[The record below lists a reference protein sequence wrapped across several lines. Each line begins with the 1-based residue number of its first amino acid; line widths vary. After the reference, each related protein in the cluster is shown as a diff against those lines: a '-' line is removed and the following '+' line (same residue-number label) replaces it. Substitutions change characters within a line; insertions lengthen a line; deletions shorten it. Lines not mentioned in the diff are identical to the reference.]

1 MERKKER
8 KKSATEQVRGI
19 LVWDGDKVVFKESDK
34 GNFWCVDSTLHL
46 VEIKKHES
54 LQENYDTQT
63 Y

>member
-1 MERKKER
+1 MEKRKER
-8 KKSATEQVRGI
+8 KKLVTEQVRGI
-19 LVWDGDKVVFKESDK
+19 LVWDGNKVVFKENDK

-54 LQENYDTQT
+54 LQEDYDAKD

>member
-8 KKSATEQVRGI
+8 KKSTTEQVRGI

-34 GNFWCVDSTLHL
+34 GNFWCVNATLHL

-54 LQENYDTQT
+54 LQKDYDS
-63 Y
+63 